1 MERPEP
7 PAEISSSSLQL
18 AAGVVLPASAYA
30 FAFSRSS
37 GPGGQNVNKLA
48 TKAQLRVPLAELQSR
63 IGDAALRRLIALAGP
78 SRVTMAGELVITSE
92 ESRSQHRNRDACV
105 ERLCEL
111 VLRALHPPRPRRATK
126 PSKGSKRRRLDAK
139 KHRGD
144 VKRSR
149 GASHDD

>member
-1 MERPEP
+1 MEPVEEP
-7 PAEISSSSLQL
+7 VSSSALQL

-48 TKAQLRVPLAELQSR
+48 TKAQLRVALSELRQR
-63 IGDAALRRLIALAGP
+63 MGDAAVERLVALAGP
-78 SRVTMAGELVITSE
+78 SRLTAAGEIVITSE

-105 ERLCEL
+105 ERLREL
-111 VLRALHPPRPRRATK
+111 VLRALRPPRPRRATR
-126 PSKGSKRRRLDAK
+126 PSAGCTRRRLESK
-139 KHRGD
+139 KRRGD

-149 GASHDD
+149 GASHDQ